1 VTSALYKLDLQH
13 ASKNVEFGS
22 KNDESWFQI
31 KKESHLS
38 GHVLHIRERER
49 KGGGGGGGLW
59 GGGVWGVAVGGRV
72 VFVIYYALCKM

>member
-1 VTSALYKLDLQH
+1 LTSALYKLDLQH
-13 ASKNVEFGS
+13 ASKNVELGS

-49 KGGGGGGGLW
+49 ERERGGGGGGG
-59 GGGVWGVAVGGRV
+59 GRGGVCNL
-72 VFVIYYALCKM
+72 LCAM